1 MIIYISLLKV
11 NNINYMPKYILK
23 KEEDICNNELY
34 VKKKIFIN
42 KNKRYCIHKY
52 INQETGLKIYKIKRK
67 KS

>member
-1 MIIYISLLKV
+1 MIIYISFLKV

-23 KEEDICNNELY
+23 KEEDIINNELY

-42 KNKRYCIHKY
+42 KNKKYYIYKY